1 MRHLYSLLLTVVAV
15 LLLPWI
21 FYRSL
26 VQKRSR
32 GNLWE
37 RLGLR
42 PLQPSGRV
50 GAAGE
55 RPELPGQ
62 RTVWLHAVSV
72 GEVQAARPLCR
83 QLRQEDPALRLVVTT
98 TTDTGQKMARQMIPE
113 ADLVGYFPLDWSGS
127 VRRVLRAVRPS
138 LVILMESELW
148 YNFLLECQTR
158 QIPVLVANGRISDR
172 TYRRARRFRRWTGQ
186 LYGRV
191 TLFAM
196 QSLADR
202 DRVVSLG
209 APFDRVHVTGN
220 LKYDPVEQ
228 EGGTGQA
235 GDQAGDEDSSR
246 LGQFLTSGHGGVS
259 RRPMIVAGSTH
270 PGEEAI
276 LLDAYQQLRTHLS
289 ILSQEA
295 SIPRLLI
302 APRHPERFAE
312 VARLMG
318 RTDWALRRRSE
329 SQVGAGEPDLLLL
342 DSIGELAK
350 VYRWATLVLIGGSLV
365 PIGGHNLLEPAT
377 LSRPV
382 IVGPHMENFRE
393 IVDLFR
399 REKAVLQLTKGD
411 PAELARSLA
420 TTWER
425 LLLDPAEAQL
435 LGRRARE
442 VVEANRGATAR
453 TVALGMS
460 LLAGSPPSKLA
471 LDRGLA
477 R

>member
-15 LLLPWI
+15 LLLPWVL
-21 FYRSL
+21 YRSL
-26 VQKRSR
+26 VRKRSI
-32 GNLWE
+32 GNLRE

-42 PLQPSGRV
+42 PFQAPGRG

-55 RPELPGQ
+55 RPEIPGQ

-72 GEVQAARPLCR
+72 GEVRAARPLCR

-98 TTDTGQKMARQMIPE
+98 TTETGQKMARQGIPE
-113 ADLVGYFPLDWSGS
+113 ADLVGYFPLDWAGS
-127 VRRVLRAVRPS
+127 VRRVLRMVRPS

-148 YNFLLECQTR
+148 YNFLVECENR
-158 QIPVLVANGRISDR
+158 HIPVLVANGRISDR
-172 TYRRARRFRRWTGQ
+172 TYRRTRRFRRWTGQ

-196 QSLADR
+196 QSAADR

-209 APFDRVHVTGN
+209 APVERVHVTGN
-220 LKYDPVEQ
+220 LKYDPVGQ
-228 EGGTGQA
+228 EA
-235 GDQAGDEDSSR
+235 AIVEAHAEDSSP
-246 LGQFLTSGHGGVS
+246 LGQFLSCGDVDAG

-276 LLDAYQQLRTHLS
+276 LLDAYQQLRTRLS
-289 ILSQEA
+289 ALSQEK

-302 APRHPERFAE
+302 APRHPECFAE
-312 VARLMG
+312 VARLMA
-318 RTDWALRRRSE
+318 RTGLSLRRRSE
-329 SQVGAGEPDLLLL
+329 SQMGDADPDLLLL
-342 DSIGELAK
+342 DSIGELAEA
-350 VYRWATLVLIGGSLV
+350 YRWGTLVLIGGSLV
-365 PIGGHNLLEPAT
+365 PIGGHNLLEPAR

-393 IVDLFR
+393 IVEVFR
-399 REKAVLQLTKGD
+399 RERAVIQLTKGD
-411 PAELARSLA
+411 PTELA

-425 LLLDPAEAQL
+425 LLLDAEEARL
-435 LGRRARE
+435 LGQQARE

-460 LLAGSPPSKLA
+460 LLGASRPAESTF
-471 LDRGLA
+471 DRGSA

>member
-15 LLLPWI
+15 LLLPWV

-26 VQKRSR
+26 FRKRSIR
-32 GNLWE
+32 NLRE

-42 PLQPSGRV
+42 PFQAS
-50 GAAGE
+50 AAGE
-55 RPELPGQ
+55 RPELLGQ

-83 QLRQEDPALRLVVTT
+83 QLRQVDPALRLVVTT
-98 TTDTGQKMARQMIPE
+98 TTETGQKMARQGIPE
-113 ADLVGYFPLDWSGS
+113 ADLVGYFPLDWAGA
-127 VRRVLRAVRPS
+127 VRRFLRAVRPS

-148 YNFLLECQTR
+148 YNFLLECETR

-196 QSLADR
+196 QSVADR

-228 EGGTGQA
+228 EGVTGQA

-246 LGQFLTSGHGGVS
+246 LDQFLTSGHGGVS

-276 LLDAYQQLRTHLS
+276 LLDAYQQLRTRLS
-289 ILSQEA
+289 TLPQEDLM
-295 SIPRLLI
+295 PRLLI

-312 VARLMG
+312 VARLMASTG
-318 RTDWALRRRSE
+318 LALRRRSE
-329 SQVGAGEPDLLLL
+329 SQASATDPDLLLL

-350 VYRWATLVLIGGSLV
+350 VYRWATLVLIGGSLT

-393 IVDLFR
+393 IIEVFL
-399 REKAVLQLTKGD
+399 REKAVLQLIKGD

-425 LLLDPAEAQL
+425 LLLDTEEAQL

-453 TVALGMS
+453 TVVLGMS
-460 LLAGSPPSKLA
+460 LLAGSSPSKPA
-471 LDRGLA
+471 LDRGRA

>member
-15 LLLPWI
+15 LLLPWV

-26 VQKRSR
+26 FRKRSIR
-32 GNLWE
+32 NLRE

-42 PLQPSGRV
+42 PFQASADR
-50 GAAGE
+50 E
-55 RPELPGQ
+55 RPELLGQ

-83 QLRQEDPALRLVVTT
+83 QLRQVDPALRLVVTT

-113 ADLVGYFPLDWSGS
+113 ADLVGYFPLDWAGA

-148 YNFLLECQTR
+148 YNFLLECETH

-172 TYRRARRFRRWTGQ
+172 TYRRAGRFRRWTGQ

-196 QSLADR
+196 QSVADR
-202 DRVVSLG
+202 DRVVRLG

-228 EGGTGQA
+228 EGGTGPAGGQA
-235 GDQAGDEDSSR
+235 GGQAGDEDSSR

-276 LLDAYQQLRTHLS
+276 LLDAYQQLRTRLS
-289 ILSQEA
+289 TLPQEDLM
-295 SIPRLLI
+295 PRLLI

-312 VARLMG
+312 VARLMASTG
-318 RTDWALRRRSE
+318 RALRRRSE
-329 SQVGAGEPDLLLL
+329 SQASAADPDLLLL

-350 VYRWATLVLIGGSLV
+350 VYRWATIVLIGGSLV

-393 IVDLFR
+393 IVEVFR
-399 REKAVLQLTKGD
+399 REKAVLQLIKGD

-425 LLLDPAEAQL
+425 LLLDTEEAQL

-453 TVALGMS
+453 TVVLGMS
-460 LLAGSPPSKLA
+460 LLAGSSPSKPA
-471 LDRGLA
+471 LA
-477 R
+477 RGRAR